1 MPKKKLIIPSE
12 PEDHV
17 EDNSTAVALIS
28 PQFTTPAVFKL
39 PNVEE
44 SLVIIKN
51 KRKDNEALVI
61 DGVDDKEGYTAVK
74 AAMAQM
80 KDDRIAFVNAA
91 TENVITPVS
100 DYLSDFKK
108 DLETIV
114 TEFKAGEKEQRDKKD
129 FIDNEKIRLKAEEE
143 ARKVEAMQLRVSEL
157 NALGAVFDGKIYT
170 FQYNEML
177 MITAVDVKDFYDK
190 KFNDFTSLVKTAH
203 SAELVRISEA
213 AKLKEQQEKETQELA
228 DQVAEQA
235 KANKVANDLLT
246 AKLIKLRVKE
256 LTMLGFYSD
265 SGDVYVSSD
274 AKPGFAIGVNDI
286 EGMDDDSWE
295 TFIYGYE
302 SFVAPEPEPEIVAS
316 DLAITNSGYDEDG
329 NGNPFVNEVAS
340 GNPVEAPRESYLT
353 NEAGDTDTLTD
364 TLAEV
369 GCVET
374 KMIFDKSEPFTD
386 FDLTLKLKIRLY
398 PDQYSEQAMIGV
410 ERVGNSGIV
419 QGLNWALI
427 SKP

>member
-1 MPKKKLIIPSE
+1 MPNKKLIIPSE
-12 PEDHV
+12 PEEHV

-28 PQFTTPAVFKL
+28 PQFTTPTVFKL

-51 KRKDNEALVI
+51 KRKDNEALII
-61 DGVDDKEGYTAVK
+61 DGVDDKDGYTAVK

-91 TENVITPVS
+91 TENVIIPVS

-177 MITAVDVKDFYDK
+177 MITAIDVKDFYDE
-190 KFNDFTSLVKTAH
+190 KFNDFISLVRTEH
-203 SAELVRISEA
+203 SAELVRIAEA
-213 AKLKEQQEKETQELA
+213 AKLKEQQEKEAEDLA
-228 DQVAEQA
+228 NQVIAQAE
-235 KANKVANDLLT
+235 ANKAAQDALNIKQRKLRIKELNLLGAGFFNEDEEGYIVNGHTLVLLT
-246 AKLIKLRVKE
+246 TIDTATDEEWEMI
-256 LTMLGFYSD
+256 
-265 SGDVYVSSD
+265 
-274 AKPGFAIGVNDI
+274 I
-286 EGMDDDSWE
+286 EGIE
-295 TFIYGYE
+295 NH
-302 SFVAPEPEPEIVAS
+302 VAPEPDAIVEEIVTDNNEES
-316 DLAITNSGYDEDG
+316 
-329 NGNPFVNEVAS
+329 VNEFKSALSSSDVVY
-340 GNPVEAPRESYLT
+340 GFPTPVISISQPITTSVQHSLYFSLT
-353 NEAGDTDTLTD
+353 
-364 TLAEV
+364 
-369 GCVET
+369 
-374 KMIFDKSEPFTD
+374 EPYSD